1 MKLILLGP
9 PGSGKGTVAEK
20 LEKEFH
26 LISIS
31 AGELLREEVNKK
43 TSIGK
48 EIKKYI
54 DGGDLVPDEFV
65 TQLIR
70 LEIERKDNYILDGF
84 PRSIE
89 QAKAV
94 EDLHISTVIYLN
106 VPEKVAVERLSGRR
120 VCTKGEHSYHLKY
133 LPPKKAGVCDHDCT
147 TLVQRKDDSPKVV
160 RERFKVY
167 AQKTAPVVRYYQKK
181 RILKR
186 VDASSAPEIVY
197 AAVKKMLRK

>member
-48 EIKKYI
+48 EIKKCI
-54 DGGDLVPDEFV
+54 DRGDLVPDEFV

-133 LPPKKAGVCDHDCT
+133 LPPKKAGICDHDGT
-147 TLVQRKDDSPKVV
+147 TLVLRKDDVPKVV

-186 VDASSAPEIVY
+186 VNASSAPEIVY
-197 AAVKKMLRK
+197 AGVRKVLKK